1 MTSPAL
7 RHRQKV
13 LARQS
18 APATALAGRAPPA
31 PMVSEDGLAGTEY
44 ATLLTVLH
52 EYLRSMA
59 DIQSHELRI
68 PKKIE
73 YARDFKDWVD
83 GVVEADRPVQD
94 EILVTMM
101 IWAIDARDFDT
112 ALRLASFVL
121 RHGLIL
127 PERYSRTPACFI
139 AEEVAELALTQHED
153 VPHEVLLQIAQLVD
167 GHDMPDPV
175 TAKLQKALGR
185 GWKRKAEDA
194 EAVDENGAA
203 GDRRA

>member
-1 MTSPAL
+1 L
-7 RHRQKV
+7 R
-13 LARQS
+13 
-18 APATALAGRAPPA
+18 T
-31 PMVSEDGLAGTEY
+31 
-44 ATLLTVLH
+44 
-52 EYLRSMA
+52 MA

-73 YARDFKDWVD
+73 YARQFTDWIE
-83 GVVEADRPVQD
+83 GVLEADRAVQD

-101 IWAIDARDFDT
+101 IWAIDCRDFDT
-112 ALRLASFVL
+112 ALRLAGFVL
-121 RHGLIL
+121 RHGLIF

-139 AEEVAELALTQHED
+139 AEEVAELALAQHED
-153 VPHEVLLQIAQLVD
+153 VPHQVLLAIVDLVT

-194 EAVDENGAA
+194 DAVDENGAA